1 MSTRFCRLHAAAPGV
16 ALLIFSAAG
25 SFAANAIPDAPTVP
39 PAPVMERP
47 LDPATPDAPGEQP
60 SVQHHWVPGH
70 WRWLEGAYVWEPG
83 RWEIPPQGNVV
94 WHQSEWQR
102 QSNGWALK
110 EGYWDEAPPARAT
123 TVVTAPAPAP
133 VAQEIVVMT
142 APPPPQ
148 REIIIER
155 PSPLH
160 VWIGGHWG
168 WRAGKHLWIGG
179 RWALAP
185 RPNAVWVAARWDYR
199 NGRYYYVDGYW
210 RDAVV
215 VAPAP
220 RPGPTTV
227 VVAPP
232 AQGGQVVVVAA
243 PPPPRRE
250 VVYAP
255 PGPGFIWVNG
265 YWAWRGGR
273 YVWIAGRYERPPHG
287 HHRWQEP
294 RWERRGGNY
303 IFIEGRWGK

>member
-47 LDPATPDAPGEQP
+47 LDPATADTPGAQP
-60 SVQHHWVPGH
+60 SAQHHFVPGH

-83 RWEIPPQGNVV
+83 RWEIPPQTNVV

-102 QSNGWALK
+102 QSNGWVLK
-110 EGYWDEAPPARAT
+110 DGYWDEAPPARAA
-123 TVVTAPAPAP
+123 TVVATPAPAP
-133 VAQEIVVMT
+133 VPQEIVVT
-142 APPPPQ
+142 TPPPPPQ

-179 RWALAP
+179 RWALSP
-185 RPNAVWVAARWDYR
+185 RPNAVWVAPRWDYR
-199 NGRYYYVDGYW
+199 NGRYYYIEGYW

-215 VAPAP
+215 VTPAP
-220 RPGPTTV
+220 GPGPTTV

-232 AQGGQVVVVAA
+232 AQGGQVLVVTA

-255 PGPGFIWVNG
+255 PGPGFIWING

-273 YVWIAGRYERPPHG
+273 YVWIAGRYERPPRG
-287 HHRWQEP
+287 QNRWHEP

>member
-25 SFAANAIPDAPTVP
+25 SFAANAIPNAPTVP

-47 LDPATPDAPGEQP
+47 LDPATSDAPGEQP
-60 SVQHHWVPGH
+60 SVQHHFVPGH
-70 WRWLEGAYVWEPG
+70 WRWLEGAYVWEAG
-83 RWEIPPQGNVV
+83 RWEIPPQANVV
-94 WHQSEWQR
+94 WHQSEWR
-102 QSNGWALK
+102 REGSGWVLK
-110 EGYWDEAPPARAT
+110 EGFWDEAPPARAM

-133 VAQEIVVMT
+133 APQEIVVT
-142 APPPPQ
+142 TPPPPPQ

-168 WRAGKHLWIGG
+168 WRAGQHLWVGG

-185 RPNAVWVAARWDYR
+185 RQNAVWVASRWDYR
-199 NGRYYYVDGYW
+199 NGRYYYVEGYW

-215 VAPAP
+215 VTPAP
-220 RPGPTTV
+220 GPAPTTV

-232 AQGGQVVVVAA
+232 AQGGQVVVVTA

-265 YWAWRGGR
+265 YWAWRGAR
-273 YVWIAGRYERPPHG
+273 YVWIAGRYERPPRG
-287 HHRWQEP
+287 ANRWHEP
-294 RWERRGGNY
+294 RWEHRGGNY

>member
-1 MSTRFCRLHAAAPGV
+1 MSTRFCRFQTVAPGV
-16 ALLIFSAAG
+16 ALLIFSAA
-25 SFAANAIPDAPTVP
+25 STFAANAIPNAPTVP

-47 LDPATPDAPGEQP
+47 LDPATSDAPGEQP
-60 SVQHHWVPGH
+60 SAQHHWVSGH

-83 RWEIPPQGNVV
+83 RWEIPPQANVV

-102 QSNGWALK
+102 QSNGWILK
-110 EGYWDEAPPARAT
+110 EGYWDEAPPAAAT
-123 TVVTAPAPAP
+123 TVVTAPAAP
-133 VAQEIVVMT
+133 VQQEIIIT
-142 APPPPQ
+142 TPPPPPQ
-148 REIIIER
+148 REIIVER

-185 RPNAVWVAARWDYR
+185 RPNAVWVAPRWDHR
-199 NGRYYYVDGYW
+199 NGRYHYVDGYW

-215 VAPAP
+215 ITTPP
-220 RPGPTTV
+220 RPGPPTTV

-232 AQGGQVVVVAA
+232 PQGGQVVIVTA

-250 VVYAP
+250 VAYAP
-255 PGPGFIWVNG
+255 PGPGFIWING

-287 HHRWQEP
+287 HRQWVEP
-294 RWERRGGNY
+294 RW
-303 IFIEGRWGK
+303 